1 MSNKLQKI
9 LQLLP
14 VRTVPF
20 FACGIILS
28 ACKGAVAVILMIAAA
43 IATILA
49 FRFRRTLFASALA
62 LLLGMISVTSYILVI
77 YRPLQ
82 SYNDTI
88 QRLSLQITEEY
99 ENTGYSYYECSTII
113 SGRPTTL
120 HFYAGT
126 EYTIG
131 DILDADVKLSA
142 ITSGHSYAGKN
153 ILNATLKEIYDV
165 QRPKFSLRRSIEEY
179 RSDLQSE
186 INSYIGGDAGA
197 LAQGLLFGNTSRF
210 STQLYHAAKISG
222 VVHFTAVSG
231 SHFVI
236 IMSVLLELAGKHKRL
251 RSVLAL
257 LLIPVVV
264 MFFGAEPTVVRAG
277 IMVFLCNCGPLF
289 SRKAESVNSLCVA
302 VFIMTVFT
310 PYVMLDI
317 GFQMS
322 VLGVFGI
329 SIVGPRLALILRRY
343 TRKCSEFL
351 RKAVDAMAMSACA
364 VICIAPISV
373 AAFGGVSLVGVF
385 ATLVLTPVFT
395 AVLTLAVIF
404 AVTGFTPLLLPVS
417 LLIQLAYHI
426 IMLFGSSS
434 LLWLPMDFSAAGI
447 LALVA
452 AASLTVAV
460 IFYDERRDIGHAVF
474 VLSALLAVGLS
485 VTSNFARRKIEF
497 VSNGTSG
504 AAILCIKDDAAIF
517 ICGNGSDL
525 AGEISDQLL
534 RNGTRT
540 VKYILATELDDGGI
554 SSVKALSELYHIECI
569 ATNKTSAE
577 TFPDILA
584 DTEILTRTTASW
596 SIDGISFACAKSGD
610 DDISSDIV
618 MYYGYKLSE
627 PAHNA
632 GIPIYVSSRQDILP
646 ENGINI
652 YDTQYEIIL
661 KEKME

>member
-28 ACKGAVAVILMIAAA
+28 ACGGAVAVILMSAAA

-49 FRFRRTLFASALA
+49 FRFRRTLFAGTLA
-62 LLLGMISVTSYILVI
+62 LLLGMVSVTSYILVI

-82 SYNDTI
+82 SYHDTV
-88 QRLSLQITEEY
+88 QRLSLHITEEY

-142 ITSGHSYAGKN
+142 IISEYSSAEKN
-153 ILNATLKEIYDV
+153 ILSATLKKIYDV

-277 IMVFLCNCGPLF
+277 IMLFLCNCGPLF

-302 VFIMTVFT
+302 IFIMTVFT

-329 SIVGPRLALILRRY
+329 SIVGPRLALILRRH
-343 TRKCSEFL
+343 TRKCPEFL

-404 AVTGFTPLLLPVS
+404 AVTGFAPLLLPVS

-426 IMLFGSSS
+426 IMLFGSNS

-447 LALVA
+447 LALVS

-504 AAILCIKDDAAIF
+504 AAILCIKDDAAVF

-534 RNGTRT
+534 RNGTRS

-554 SSVKALSELYHIECI
+554 SSVKALSGLYPIECI

-577 TFPDILA
+577 TFPDVLA

-610 DDISSDIV
+610 DDISADIV